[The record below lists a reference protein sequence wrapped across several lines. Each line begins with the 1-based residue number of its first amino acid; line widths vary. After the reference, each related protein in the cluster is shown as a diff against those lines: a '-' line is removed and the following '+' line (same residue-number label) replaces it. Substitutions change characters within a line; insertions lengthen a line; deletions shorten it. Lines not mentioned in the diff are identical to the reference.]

1 MSNDPDRNEKRGGG
15 DKANDD
21 KDDDEE
27 DDDMGGGL
35 FSYILRSLLG
45 TRARPKASSAS
56 STQDV
61 SDKVRALPSFSS
73 CHKRSEIIVCRRNPV
88 CRMRL
93 HCRSECSV
101 AAS

>member
-1 MSNDPDRNEKRGGG
+1 MSNEADRNEKRGGG
-15 DKANDD
+15 DND

-45 TRARPKASSAS
+45 TRARPKASSAN

-73 CHKRSEIIVCRRNPV
+73 YRY
-88 CRMRL
+88 
-93 HCRSECSV
+93 
-101 AAS
+101 

>member
-1 MSNDPDRNEKRGGG
+1 MSNEADRNGKRGGG
-15 DKANDD
+15 DND

-45 TRARPKASSAS
+45 TRARPKVSSAN

-73 CHKRSEIIVCRRNPV
+73 YRY
-88 CRMRL
+88 
-93 HCRSECSV
+93 
-101 AAS
+101 